1 MKIDN
6 SLKNVAGLQPKSKV
20 ERSKS
25 GDTGRSQGSV
35 QDSVDLTAQAGLMRS
50 LEAALGDMPDTDVGK
65 VEEVRQAIA
74 EGRFKVDEE
83 VVADKLV
90 EETMENLHH
99 ASKHA

>member
-6 SLKNVAGLQPKSKV
+6 SLKNVAGVPAKSKV
-20 ERSKS
+20 ERRKS
-25 GDTGRSQGSV
+25 GDAARSQGSV
-35 QDSVDLTAQAGLMRS
+35 EDSVDFTAQASLMRS

-65 VEEVRQAIA
+65 VEAVRQAIA
-74 EGRFKVDEE
+74 EGHFKVDEE

-90 EETMENLHH
+90 EETMETLRH